1 MNQVEFFNK
10 IAKEWDSIIEVNE
23 EKINLLLSKLDIKSN
38 ERILDVGTGTGVII
52 PFIKALNKG
61 GYIKG
66 VDISTGMLNIA
77 KEKYKNLEN
86 IEFEIKDV
94 EEEEIYEKYDKI
106 ILYSMF
112 PHLENKTKTVKTL
125 INKNLNK
132 NGKLIIAHSNSRE
145 FLNVYSFRNYITD
158 DISYCKFSRK
168 YIFTNAHTGVN
179 RRIFIRTSLWDVNR
193 NYHTST

>member
-145 FLNVYSFRNYITD
+145 FLNNMHKEKDKSVSKARLIPVNNQ
-158 DISYCKFSRK
+158 RK
-168 YIFTNAHTGVN
+168 IFEKNGLKVLEAFENDQIYYLVLIKN
-179 RRIFIRTSLWDVNR
+179 
-193 NYHTST
+193 

>member
-145 FLNVYSFRNYITD
+145 FLNNMHKEKDKS
-158 DISYCKFSRK
+158 ISKARLIPVNNQRK
-168 YIFTNAHTGVN
+168 IFEKNGLKVLEAFENDQIYYLVLVKN
-179 RRIFIRTSLWDVNR
+179 
-193 NYHTST
+193 

>member
-145 FLNVYSFRNYITD
+145 FLNNMHKEKDKSVSKARLIPVNNQ
-158 DISYCKFSRK
+158 RK
-168 YIFTNAHTGVN
+168 IFEKNCLKVLEAFENDQIYYLVLIKN
-179 RRIFIRTSLWDVNR
+179 
-193 NYHTST
+193 

>member
-94 EEEEIYEKYDKI
+94 EEEEIHEKYDKI

-145 FLNVYSFRNYITD
+145 FLNNMHKEKDKSVSKARLIPVNNQ
-158 DISYCKFSRK
+158 RK
-168 YIFTNAHTGVN
+168 IFEKNGLKVLEAFENDQIYYLVLVKN
-179 RRIFIRTSLWDVNR
+179 
-193 NYHTST
+193 

>member
-23 EKINLLLSKLDIKSN
+23 EKINSLLSKLDIKSN

-145 FLNVYSFRNYITD
+145 FLNNMHKEKDKSVSKARLIPVNNQ
-158 DISYCKFSRK
+158 RK
-168 YIFTNAHTGVN
+168 IFEKNGLKVLEAFENDQIYYLVLVKN
-179 RRIFIRTSLWDVNR
+179 
-193 NYHTST
+193 

>member
-77 KEKYKNLEN
+77 NEKYKNLEN

-145 FLNVYSFRNYITD
+145 FLNNMHKEKDKSVSKARLIPVNNQ
-158 DISYCKFSRK
+158 RK
-168 YIFTNAHTGVN
+168 IFEKNGLKVLEAFENDQIYYLVLVKN
-179 RRIFIRTSLWDVNR
+179 
-193 NYHTST
+193 

>member
-1 MNQVEFFNK
+1 MNQVEFFDK

-145 FLNVYSFRNYITD
+145 FLNNMHKEKDKSVSKARLIPVNNQ
-158 DISYCKFSRK
+158 RK
-168 YIFTNAHTGVN
+168 IFEKNGLKVLEAFENDQIYYLVLVKN
-179 RRIFIRTSLWDVNR
+179 
-193 NYHTST
+193 

>member
-125 INKNLNK
+125 INKNLNE

-145 FLNVYSFRNYITD
+145 FLNNMHKEKDKSVSKARLIPVNNQ
-158 DISYCKFSRK
+158 RK
-168 YIFTNAHTGVN
+168 IFEKNGLKVLEAFENDQIYYLVLVKN
-179 RRIFIRTSLWDVNR
+179 
-193 NYHTST
+193 

>member
-1 MNQVEFFNK
+1 MNQVDFFNK
-10 IAKEWDSIIEVNE
+10 IAKEWDYIIEVNE

-52 PFIKALNKG
+52 PFIKALNKE

-145 FLNVYSFRNYITD
+145 FLNNMHKEKDKSVSKARLIPVNNQ
-158 DISYCKFSRK
+158 RK
-168 YIFTNAHTGVN
+168 IFEKNGLKVLEAFENDQIYYLVLVKN
-179 RRIFIRTSLWDVNR
+179 
-193 NYHTST
+193 

>member
-145 FLNVYSFRNYITD
+145 FLNNMHKEKDKSVSKARLIPVNNQ
-158 DISYCKFSRK
+158 RK
-168 YIFTNAHTGVN
+168 IFEKNGLKV
-179 RRIFIRTSLWDVNR
+179 LE
-193 NYHTST
+193 

>member
-145 FLNVYSFRNYITD
+145 FLNNMHKEKDKSVSKARLIPVNNQ
-158 DISYCKFSRK
+158 RK
-168 YIFTNAHTGVN
+168 IFKKNGLKVLEAFENDQIYYLVLIKN
-179 RRIFIRTSLWDVNR
+179 
-193 NYHTST
+193 

>member
-23 EKINLLLSKLDIKSN
+23 EKINLLLSKLYIKSN

-61 GYIKG
+61 VYIKG

-77 KEKYKNLEN
+77 KEKYENLEN

-145 FLNVYSFRNYITD
+145 FLNNMHKEKDKSVSKARLIPVNNQ
-158 DISYCKFSRK
+158 RK
-168 YIFTNAHTGVN
+168 IFEKNGLKVLEAFENDQIYYLVLVKN
-179 RRIFIRTSLWDVNR
+179 
-193 NYHTST
+193 

>member
-145 FLNVYSFRNYITD
+145 FLNNMHKEKDKSVSKAKLIPVNNQ
-158 DISYCKFSRK
+158 RK
-168 YIFTNAHTGVN
+168 IFEKNGLKVLEAFENDQIYYLVLVKN
-179 RRIFIRTSLWDVNR
+179 
-193 NYHTST
+193 

>member
-125 INKNLNK
+125 INKNLNE

-145 FLNVYSFRNYITD
+145 FLNNMHKEKDKSVSKARLIPVNNQ
-158 DISYCKFSRK
+158 KK
-168 YIFTNAHTGVN
+168 IFEKNGLKVLEAFENDQIYYLVLVKN
-179 RRIFIRTSLWDVNR
+179 
-193 NYHTST
+193 

>member
-145 FLNVYSFRNYITD
+145 FLNNMHKEKDKSVSKARLIPVNNQ
-158 DISYCKFSRK
+158 KK
-168 YIFTNAHTGVN
+168 IFEKNGLKVLEAFENDQIYYLVLVKN
-179 RRIFIRTSLWDVNR
+179 
-193 NYHTST
+193 

>member
-52 PFIKALNKG
+52 PFIKVLNKG

-145 FLNVYSFRNYITD
+145 FLNNMHKEKDKSVSKARLIPVNNQ
-158 DISYCKFSRK
+158 KK
-168 YIFTNAHTGVN
+168 IFEKNGLKVLEAFENDQIYYLVLVKN
-179 RRIFIRTSLWDVNR
+179 
-193 NYHTST
+193 

>member
-52 PFIKALNKG
+52 PFIKVLNKG

-145 FLNVYSFRNYITD
+145 FLNNMHKEKDKSVSKARLIPVNNQ
-158 DISYCKFSRK
+158 RK
-168 YIFTNAHTGVN
+168 IFEKNGLKVLEAFENDQIYYLVLVKN
-179 RRIFIRTSLWDVNR
+179 
-193 NYHTST
+193 

>member
-94 EEEEIYEKYDKI
+94 EEEIYEKYDKI

-145 FLNVYSFRNYITD
+145 FLNNMHKEKDKSVSKAMLIPVNNQ
-158 DISYCKFSRK
+158 RK
-168 YIFTNAHTGVN
+168 IFEKNGLKVLEAFENDQIYYLVLVKN
-179 RRIFIRTSLWDVNR
+179 
-193 NYHTST
+193 

>member
-94 EEEEIYEKYDKI
+94 EEEIYEKYDKI

-112 PHLENKTKTVKTL
+112 PHLENKIKTVKTL
-125 INKNLNK
+125 INKNLNE

-145 FLNVYSFRNYITD
+145 FLNNMHKEKYKSVSKARLIPVNNQ
-158 DISYCKFSRK
+158 RK
-168 YIFTNAHTGVN
+168 IFEKNGLKVLEAFENDQIYYLVLVKN
-179 RRIFIRTSLWDVNR
+179 
-193 NYHTST
+193 

>member
-145 FLNVYSFRNYITD
+145 FLNNMHKEKDKSVSKARLIPVNNQ
-158 DISYCKFSRK
+158 KK
-168 YIFTNAHTGVN
+168 IFEKNGLKVLEAFENDQIYYLVLIKN
-179 RRIFIRTSLWDVNR
+179 
-193 NYHTST
+193 

>member
-77 KEKYKNLEN
+77 KEKYKNLDN

-145 FLNVYSFRNYITD
+145 FLNNMHKEKDKSVSKARLIPVNNQ
-158 DISYCKFSRK
+158 RK
-168 YIFTNAHTGVN
+168 IFEKNGLKVLEAFENDQIYYLVLVKN
-179 RRIFIRTSLWDVNR
+179 
-193 NYHTST
+193 

>member
-23 EKINLLLSKLDIKSN
+23 EKINLLLSKLYIKSN

-61 GYIKG
+61 VYIKG

-145 FLNVYSFRNYITD
+145 FLNNMHKEKDKSVSKARLIPVNNQ
-158 DISYCKFSRK
+158 RK
-168 YIFTNAHTGVN
+168 IFEKNGLKVLEAFENDQIYYLVLVKN
-179 RRIFIRTSLWDVNR
+179 
-193 NYHTST
+193 

>member
-145 FLNVYSFRNYITD
+145 FLNNMHKEKDKSVS
-158 DISYCKFSRK
+158 KSRLIPVNNQK
-168 YIFTNAHTGVN
+168 KIFEKNGLKVLEAFENDQIYYLVLIKN
-179 RRIFIRTSLWDVNR
+179 
-193 NYHTST
+193 

>member
-1 MNQVEFFNK
+1 
-10 IAKEWDSIIEVNE
+10 
-23 EKINLLLSKLDIKSN
+23 
-38 ERILDVGTGTGVII
+38 
-52 PFIKALNKG
+52 
-61 GYIKG
+61 
-66 VDISTGMLNIA
+66 
-77 KEKYKNLEN
+77 

-145 FLNVYSFRNYITD
+145 FLNNMHKEKDKSVSKARLIPVNNQ
-158 DISYCKFSRK
+158 RK
-168 YIFTNAHTGVN
+168 IFEKNGLKVLEAFENDQIYYLVLVKN
-179 RRIFIRTSLWDVNR
+179 
-193 NYHTST
+193 

>member
-94 EEEEIYEKYDKI
+94 EEEIYEKYDKI

-145 FLNVYSFRNYITD
+145 FLNNMHKEKDKS
-158 DISYCKFSRK
+158 ISKARLIPVNNQRK
-168 YIFTNAHTGVN
+168 IFEKNGLKVLEAFENDQIYYLVLVKN
-179 RRIFIRTSLWDVNR
+179 
-193 NYHTST
+193 

>member
-145 FLNVYSFRNYITD
+145 FLNNMHKEKDKSVSKARLIPVNNQ
-158 DISYCKFSRK
+158 RK
-168 YIFTNAHTGVN
+168 IFEKNGLKVLEAFENDQIYYLVLVKN
-179 RRIFIRTSLWDVNR
+179 
-193 NYHTST
+193 

>member
-145 FLNVYSFRNYITD
+145 FLNNMHKEKDKSVSKARLIPVNNQ
-158 DISYCKFSRK
+158 RK
-168 YIFTNAHTGVN
+168 IFEKNGLKVLEAFENNQIYYLVLVKN
-179 RRIFIRTSLWDVNR
+179 
-193 NYHTST
+193 

>member
-66 VDISTGMLNIA
+66 VDISTGMINIA

-94 EEEEIYEKYDKI
+94 EEEEIYEKYNKI

-145 FLNVYSFRNYITD
+145 FLNNMHKEKDKSVSKARLIPVNNQ
-158 DISYCKFSRK
+158 RK
-168 YIFTNAHTGVN
+168 IFEKNGLKVLEAFENDQIYYLVLVKN
-179 RRIFIRTSLWDVNR
+179 
-193 NYHTST
+193 

>member
-52 PFIKALNKG
+52 PFIKDLNKG

-145 FLNVYSFRNYITD
+145 FLNNMHKEKDKSVSKARLIPVNNQ
-158 DISYCKFSRK
+158 RK
-168 YIFTNAHTGVN
+168 IFEKNGLKVLEAFENDQIYYLVLVKN
-179 RRIFIRTSLWDVNR
+179 
-193 NYHTST
+193 